1 MLKILAIALVAVG
14 LIAAPALAQ
23 NGSTNTAA
31 PAAQT
36 QVKQVKPAKTQA
48 KHAAK
53 KSHTKQHQSSRKHHV
68 KHVRLHKPAANKAG

>member
-1 MLKILAIALVAVG
+1 MLKTFAIALVVAG

-36 QVKQVKPAKTQA
+36 QVKQVKPAKTHV
-48 KHAAK
+48 KHASK
-53 KSHTKQHQSSRKHHV
+53 KSHTKQHVSSRKHHV
-68 KHVRLHKPAANKAG
+68 KHVGLHKPAANKAG

>member
-1 MLKILAIALVAVG
+1 MLKTFAIALVAAG

-36 QVKQVKPAKTQA
+36 QVKQVKPAKT
-48 KHAAK
+48 
-53 KSHTKQHQSSRKHHV
+53 KQHQSSRKHHV